1 MAAVNGPPRKI
12 MWVTHSI
19 GEWNLAVDVGFSD
32 DSLAMTSSRILTK
45 SQA

>member
-1 MAAVNGPPRKI
+1 LPADIVDADI
-12 MWVTHSI
+12 
-19 GEWNLAVDVGFSD
+19 VDVGFSD